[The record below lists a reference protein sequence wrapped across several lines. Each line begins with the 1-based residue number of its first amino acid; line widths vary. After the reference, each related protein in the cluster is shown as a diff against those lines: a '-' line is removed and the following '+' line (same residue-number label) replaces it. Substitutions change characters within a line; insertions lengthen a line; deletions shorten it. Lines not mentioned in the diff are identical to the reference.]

1 MDLYKEYEE
10 NVYILY
16 QLSKCIEITSN
27 EDILQKLYELKHFI
41 IDEQE
46 KIDDHFQYE
55 NEVKEVFNGIY
66 V

>member
-27 EDILQKLYELKHFI
+27 EDILQKIYELKHFI
-41 IDEQE
+41 LDEQE
-46 KIDDHFQYE
+46 KIDDF
-55 NEVKEVFNGIY
+55 F
-66 V
+66 